1 MLINEGRYKEAE
13 DLVQEQDLD
22 PMVILLIPIVV
33 TSNNNILDDIM

>member
-22 PMVILLIPIVV
+22 PKVILLIPIVV